1 MVSPGDDFPFLVESA
16 RRFIALLA
24 NRPAFDAKSGERGS
38 ALVQHIEHTT
48 SGLESQIDGVQAKF
62 EAATSPLEK
71 SVALKHLRLLTG
83 YAHFMRRALPW
94 LEDAKNPPL
103 ELGALYFI
111 DHLSEAMLKEV
122 ADVVPTSATEYSTE
136 QQPFAPLFPKLG
148 LGPAPGALRPII
160 LNFPALEAGS
170 FPLLPLFAHE
180 IGHTVVTKDRLT
192 TKALERAQLNPEF
205 NKLVE
210 SSKKTLEI
218 AEGLTEERASLIMD
232 ERLSYWTIEL
242 LCDQLAVQHLGA
254 SYLLAFSVYLVPLT
268 WNAPGPRHPPT
279 TFRISHLLRW
289 VEGTPW
295 EDLLT
300 NRMPASYAWLKEVAA
315 APRQKPAAPISILLD
330 ALDVAQ
336 PDFAATV
343 SESLGKNV
351 YSAHDYL
358 AESRHLDDQL
368 RYEVLPVQHPSKK
381 TPFDPRAILVS
392 GWLTLHEEA
401 AKADPAGE
409 TPSTLCRT
417 LAATDSHPFFTK
429 AIELSRVLGI
439 WEKTG

>member
-1 MVSPGDDFPFLVESA
+1 VVSSSDDFPFLVESA

-24 NRPAFDAKSGERGS
+24 NRPAFDAGSGERGS

-48 SGLESQIDGVQAKF
+48 LGLETQIEQVRAKF
-62 EAATSPLEK
+62 EEASSPLEEAV
-71 SVALKHLRLLTG
+71 SLKHLRLLTG

-103 ELGALYFI
+103 ELGALYLV
-111 DHLSEAMLKEV
+111 DHLSEAMLQEV

-148 LGPAPGALRPII
+148 LRPLPEARRAII

-180 IGHTVVTKDRLT
+180 LGHTVVTKDHLAATALSRARQNPDFNRLVQAA
-192 TKALERAQLNPEF
+192 KSALEN
-205 NKLVE
+205 
-210 SSKKTLEI
+210 
-218 AEGLTEERASLIMD
+218 AEGLTEERASLIID

-242 LCDQLAVQHLGA
+242 LCDQLAIQHLGV
-254 SYLLAFSVYLVPLT
+254 SYMLAFSVYLVPLT

-279 TFRISHLLRW
+279 TFRISHLLKW
-289 VEGTPW
+289 MEKTPW
-295 EDLLT
+295 EDLLD
-300 NRMPASYAWLKEVAA
+300 NRMPVSFAWLKEVAA
-315 APRQKPAAPISILLD
+315 APRQKPSAPVSILLD
-330 ALDVAQ
+330 ALDIARSELAGV
-336 PDFAATV
+336 V
-343 SESLGKNV
+343 SKCLGENV

-358 AESRHLDDQL
+358 AEARHLDEQL
-368 RYEVLPVQHPSKK
+368 RYEVLPVQHPSRN

-401 AKADPAGE
+401 ARDAGGE
-409 TPSTLCRT
+409 TPATLCRT
-417 LAATDSHPFFTK
+417 LATTDSNPFFTK
-429 AIELSRVLGI
+429 ALELSRVLGV